1 MSDLTEPQLR
11 TLVENFYATIRQD
24 EALGPIFND
33 IVQDWPEHLDR
44 LTAFWSGVMLG
55 SGRYSGNPMAKHV
68 AIRSRLSP
76 ALFSR
81 WLSLWG
87 HSARALLPP
96 DAAATI
102 EATAAR
108 IAHNLQRGCGLLEK
122 I

>member
-11 TLVENFYATIRQD
+11 TLVEAFYATIRQD
-24 EALGPIFND
+24 AALGPIFND
-33 IVQDWPEHLDR
+33 IIEDWPEHLDK

-68 AIRSRLSP
+68 AIRARLSP
-76 ALFSR
+76 ALLSR

-87 HSARALLPP
+87 ETAARLLPP
-96 DAAATI
+96 EPAAAI
-102 EATAAR
+102 KATAQR
-108 IAHNLQRGCGLLEK
+108 IAHNLQRGCGLLEN